1 VLGTMYV
8 LEGSRLGAK
17 ALLRQVSQSRHPEAH
32 EASAFLSPFLRAR
45 AQNIQ
50 ERMMETAASH
60 AHSRSAIFDFIA
72 DYRKMIG
79 SDGLAV
85 WSDEKLTLSG
95 ETPTEDEVMD
105 LIGFINRTTPGRICA
120 SAEIAKI
127 YASGTSFRDRAAGFL
142 AIPIS
147 RRRATA

>member
-1 VLGTMYV
+1 
-8 LEGSRLGAK
+8 
-17 ALLRQVSQSRHPEAH
+17 
-32 EASAFLSPFLRAR
+32 
-45 AQNIQ
+45 
-50 ERMMETAASH
+50 MMETAASH

-120 SAEIAKI
+120 SAEIAKNLRV
-127 YASGTSFRDRAAGFL
+127 GRVVPR
-142 AIPIS
+142 S
-147 RRRATA
+147 RRGVPCHSHLAAPRDCLIFFRREILRSVKWAGDPNKSYAEGPLGPRLTRARASEIVRGQ